1 MTNWTV
7 VRCPSGFTRCSRRL
21 LTTDPWQLPVRHSG
35 FVIRHSFV
43 IRISSFVILAVGPT
57 SKESDEFRMAGHSH
71 FANIAAK
78 KGANDKK
85 RGALFGKLSRAIMIA
100 ARHGGG

>member
-1 MTNWTV
+1 
-7 VRCPSGFTRCSRRL
+7 
-21 LTTDPWQLPVRHSG
+21 
-35 FVIRHSFV
+35 
-43 IRISSFVILAVGPT
+43 
-57 SKESDEFRMAGHSH
+57 MAGHSH

-100 ARHGGG
+100 ARH